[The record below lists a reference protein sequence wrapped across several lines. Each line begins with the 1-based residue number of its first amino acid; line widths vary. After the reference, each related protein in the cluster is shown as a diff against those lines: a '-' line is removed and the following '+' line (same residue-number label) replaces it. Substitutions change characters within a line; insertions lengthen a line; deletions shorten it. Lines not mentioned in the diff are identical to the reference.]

1 MNYPCG
7 MIQDLLPLYLD
18 GVCSEES
25 KKAIEEHLSNCSECK
40 QFLKTMQ
47 EADNMEIGIP
57 ASEHERLKAASFQGV
72 KKRLFKKQLLAAI
85 VSVAVLIMII
95 VSTISILKNTVK
107 VVEYDNNVTVSM
119 VDGDLIGRLQGSQ
132 IHQTKIKRVTNVIDG
147 QEKNY
152 LFFCVFNTKWDAIIT
167 GTEVFSEST
176 LCYSDKGASQIDA
189 VYYYTGDDADI
200 ESLDS
205 FDLQEIINQSIVLW
219 QK

>member
-7 MIQDLLPLYLD
+7 LIQDLLPLYID
-18 GVCSEES
+18 GICSEES
-25 KKAIEEHLSNCSECK
+25 KKVIEEHLSNCSECK

-47 EADNMEIGIP
+47 EADSMEIGIP
-57 ASEHERLKAASFQGV
+57 DSEHERLKAASFKGV
-72 KKRLFKKQLLAAI
+72 KKKLFRKQLLVAI
-85 VSVAVLIMII
+85 VSIAILVLIII
-95 VSTISILKNTVK
+95 STISALKNTVK

-132 IHQTKIKRVTNVIDG
+132 IHQIKIKRVTNVIDG
-147 QEKNY
+147 QGKNY
-152 LFFCVFNTKWDAIIT
+152 LFFTVFNTKWDAIIT

>member
-57 ASEHERLKAASFQGV
+57 ASEHESLKAASFQGV
-72 KKRLFKKQLLAAI
+72 KKKLFKKQLLVAI
-85 VSVAVLIMII
+85 VSVAILLLII
-95 VSTISILKNTVK
+95 VSTISVLKNTVK

-132 IHQTKIKRVTNVIDG
+132 IHQAKIKRVTNVIDG
-147 QEKNY
+147 EEKNY
-152 LFFCVFNTKWDAIIT
+152 LFFYVVNTNWDAIIT
-167 GTEVFSEST
+167 GTKVFSECT
-176 LCYSDKGASQIDA
+176 LCCSDKGADQIDA
-189 VYYYTGDDADI
+189 VYYYTGDDAAI
-200 ESLDS
+200 ESLGNDE
-205 FDLQEIINQSIVLW
+205 LQEIINQSIVLW